1 MSLEDDEYIFIESK
15 ARELVYFLLKN
26 DIIIYRKLIPEIK
39 RLDSEHLKICLK
51 ESHLKAQI
59 IKMDIIIMLKI
70 KEILKN

>member
-1 MSLEDDEYIFIESK
+1 MSLEDDEYIFIETK
-15 ARELVYFLLKN
+15 ARELTYFLLKN

-39 RLDSEHLKICLK
+39 RLDSEAFENLFKGTHLKV
-51 ESHLKAQI
+51 QI